1 MRHAITDGFRNS
13 IDSMKDSCGMDPAQ
27 VVHMMLVTQYLDTL
41 KQVLCMRVHGT
52 CMCCVCAC
60 ITMNVVLGALAVC
73 ASQAGMDLNTPTHPH
88 TNTIEQFA
96 ESGSAT
102 MVVPHGPSSVA
113 DIESQVR
120 SEAWQ
125 TAMGHRFLAMA
136 HTHARTQP
144 SQTRTRHIRIGAQR
158 LLAGRHGGLQVS
170 VMMSTSH
177 LPRPPPLN
185 LSQSAGEL
193 WTGLWYGIAV
203 HMMTHW
209 ILSITTS
216 MAMLPCRR

>member
-1 MRHAITDGFRNS
+1 
-13 IDSMKDSCGMDPAQ
+13 MDPAQ

-41 KQVLCMRVHGT
+41 KQVLCTRVHGT

-96 ESGSAT
+96 ESGNAT

-136 HTHARTQP
+136 HTHARAQP
-144 SQTRTRHIRIGAQR
+144 SKTHTRHTRTGAQW

-185 LSQSAGEL
+185 LSQCAGEL

-203 HMMTHW
+203 HVMTHW
-209 ILSITTS
+209 MFSIITS

>member
-1 MRHAITDGFRNS
+1 
-13 IDSMKDSCGMDPAQ
+13 MDPAQ

-41 KQVLCMRVHGT
+41 KQVLCTRVHGT

-120 SEAWQ
+120 SEALQ

-136 HTHARTQP
+136 HTHTHAHSQAKHARDTP
-144 SQTRTRHIRIGAQR
+144 A
-158 LLAGRHGGLQVS
+158 
-170 VMMSTSH
+170 
-177 LPRPPPLN
+177 
-185 LSQSAGEL
+185 
-193 WTGLWYGIAV
+193 
-203 HMMTHW
+203 
-209 ILSITTS
+209 
-216 MAMLPCRR
+216 